1 VAIPHRQLYI
11 DSDFSMVTG
20 KIFDIKNMPSMT
32 DRVSGPRYF
41 SKAAPYRVGGAT
53 TPRAS
58 RLLINEFTVKNAV
71 SAAGNVWMPVLKIA
85 LKLLQR
91 G

>member
-1 VAIPHRQLYI
+1 
-11 DSDFSMVTG
+11 M
-20 KIFDIKNMPSMT
+20 M

-41 SKAAPYRVGGAT
+41 SKAARYRAGGAT
-53 TPRAS
+53 TPRAT

-71 SAAGNVWMPVLKIA
+71 SAAGNVWLPALKIA
-85 LKLLQR
+85 LKLLQK